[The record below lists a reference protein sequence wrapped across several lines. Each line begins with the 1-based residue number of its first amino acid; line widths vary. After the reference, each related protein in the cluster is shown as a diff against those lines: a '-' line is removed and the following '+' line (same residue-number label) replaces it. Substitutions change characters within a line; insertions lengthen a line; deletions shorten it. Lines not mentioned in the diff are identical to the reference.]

1 MESTTWPTCLCGR
14 WWAMSEPGLSAAASP
29 PTASIPVFLAT
40 LATVFVAI
48 ALLLA
53 LDLFLARVDR
63 EESSAHAS
71 DEYAAGRA
79 LLAAR
84 KPQDA
89 AARFGAAVAI
99 DRQNVN
105 YSLALGEAM
114 LEAGRTTDAEA
125 TITALLERA
134 ENGGAVNLTMAHVM
148 ARENRYEDAKAY
160 YHRAI
165 FGQWGADS
173 VDRRTQARFEL
184 IDVLARRGATGELLA
199 ELLPFDATSPD
210 SIALR
215 SRLGRLFILA
225 GAPARATTMFRE
237 LLRRQPHDA
246 DAWAGMGDAALGL
259 RTFQAARADLEEAL
273 RLRPHDAGIEKSL
286 ALADTVLALDPI
298 ARDIGAHEQY
308 VRSRALLTR
317 TLATLASCF
326 QTGAST
332 FSDSARRLLAA
343 TPAARDERASANT
356 MVSLASDLY
365 GARPASCVAVK
376 RDDALRLVQNRLVQ

>member
-1 MESTTWPTCLCGR
+1 
-14 WWAMSEPGLSAAASP
+14 MSEPVLSTVAP
-29 PTASIPVFLAT
+29 PPAASIPVFLAT

-53 LDLFLARVDR
+53 LDLSLARVDR
-63 EESSAHAS
+63 AESSAHAA

-79 LLAAR
+79 LLAAG
-84 KPQDA
+84 KPNDA

-114 LEAGRTTDAEA
+114 LDAGRTTDAEA
-125 TITALLERA
+125 TIETLLDRA
-134 ENGGAVNLTMAHVM
+134 ENDGAVNLTMAHVM
-148 ARENRYEDAKAY
+148 ARENRFEDAKAY

-173 VDRRTQARFEL
+173 LDRRTQARFEL
-184 IDVLARRGATGELLA
+184 IDLLARRGAPAELLA

-237 LLRRQPHDA
+237 VLRRQPHDA

-259 RTFQAARADLEEAL
+259 RTFQTARADLEEAL
-273 RLRPHDAGIEKSL
+273 RLRPHDAAIEKSL
-286 ALADTVLALDPI
+286 ALADTVLAIDPI

-308 VRSRALLTR
+308 VRSRALLIR

-332 FSDSARRLLAA
+332 VSDSARALLAA
-343 TPAARDERASANT
+343 APAAQGEKAAANAL
-356 MVSLASDLY
+356 VSLASDLY
-365 GARPASCVAVK
+365 TGRPAACAAVK
-376 RDDALRLVQNRLVQ
+376 RDEALRLVQNRLGQ